1 MVIKVELGKNSYDIL
16 IERAALNRVEK
27 ELDLNRKALVL
38 TDSGVPK
45 SFSRRVASACKEA
58 YIYTVEQGEGSKS
71 VEKWKNVLEFMLD
84 KGFNRG
90 DCVVAVGGG
99 VAGDL
104 AGFVA
109 ASYMRGID
117 FYNIPTTLLSQV
129 DSSVGGKTA
138 VNLGGVK
145 NIVGAFYQPKKVIID
160 PDVLKTLPERQISSG
175 LAEAVKMALCF
186 DEELFELFEHGD
198 ISANIDVIIEKSI
211 KIKRDVVE
219 KDEKES
225 SLRRVLNFGHT
236 LAHGIEAQ
244 GSLYHGEC
252 VALGMIPMCSPEVRE
267 RLIKVL
273 KKCALPVSVSVDK
286 EKMIKDVSHDKKA
299 GSDCINT
306 VRVEKPGTFKIEK
319 ASLEEIEAIIQESF

>member
-1 MVIKVELGKNSYDIL
+1 MTVKVELGKNSYDIL
-16 IERAALNRVEK
+16 IERGALSKVGE
-27 ELDLNRKALVL
+27 ELDLNRKVLVL

-45 SFSRRVASACKEA
+45 TYSEQVSALCKEPFI
-58 YIYTVEQGEGSKS
+58 YIVEQGEGSKS
-71 VEKWKNVLEFMLD
+71 VETWKAVLEFMLE

-99 VAGDL
+99 VVGDL
-104 AGFVA
+104 AGFTA

-160 PDVLKTLPERQISSG
+160 PEVLKTLPERQISSG

-186 DEELFELFEHGD
+186 DEELFELFENGD
-198 ISANIDVIIEKSI
+198 ISANIDTIIEKSI

-219 KDEKES
+219 KDEKEA

-244 GSLYHGEC
+244 GGLYHGEC

-267 RLIKVL
+267 RLINVL
-273 KKCALPVSVSVDK
+273 KKCSLPVSVSVDK
-286 EKMIKDVSHDKKA
+286 VGMLKDVSHDKK
-299 GSDCINT
+299 GEKDYINI
-306 VRVEKPGTFKIEK
+306 VKVEKIGTFRIEK
-319 ASLEEIEAIIQESF
+319 ASLEEIETIIRENF

>member
-1 MVIKVELGKNSYDIL
+1 MTINVELGKNSYDIL
-16 IERAALNRVEK
+16 IARGALSRADK
-27 ELDLNRKALVL
+27 ELNLNRKVLVL

-45 SFSRRVASACKEA
+45 AYSEQVGALCKEPF
-58 YIYTVEQGEGSKS
+58 IYTVEQGEGSKS
-71 VEKWKNVLEFMLD
+71 VETWKNVLSFMLEN
-84 KGFNRG
+84 GFNRG

-99 VAGDL
+99 VVGDL

-160 PDVLKTLPERQISSG
+160 PEVLKTLPERQISSG

-186 DEELFELFEHGD
+186 DIELFELFENGD
-198 ISANIDVIIEKSI
+198 ISANTDTIIEKSI

-219 KDEKES
+219 KDEKEA

-252 VALGMIPMCSPEVRE
+252 VALGMLPMCSPEVRE
-267 RLIKVL
+267 RLVNVL
-273 KKCALPVSVSVDK
+273 KKCSLPVSVSVDK
-286 EKMIKDVSHDKKA
+286 AQMLKDVSHDKK
-299 GSDCINT
+299 GENDYINI
-306 VRVEKPGTFKIEK
+306 VRVEKIGTFRIEK
-319 ASLEEIEAIIQESF
+319 ASLEQIEALIQENF